1 MVTLICLIL
10 TIFGSLNWL
19 ILGIFSFNLVAW
31 MVGAG
36 IGARIVYIIIGLSAL
51 WLIGII
57 VWKRGKISTI

>member
-57 VWKRGKISTI
+57 IWKRGKISTI